1 MLWGWRKKLTLRRF
15 SSCNLSSSNRFLAIS
30 ASTPNFEKTKIRGK
44 GDKKERNSYTLK
56 RKQFFQKLTSLKKD
70 LKAASSQNSPIFET
84 KMGIMNNH
92 KENEIREKVGNHI
105 SFYFNIISKMLC
117 RRHTHET
124 KRGLEELMSNCKSW
138 MGEYPFVLQVIEATI
153 NKIQVIFLMDPIEK
167 RVHLMAL
174 ASHLEIWSMKLW
186 YNRDT
191 NKTEEYRNIE
201 EMTKIINPD
210 MPVLWE
216 IVKDLTFLLI
226 VLEIGK

>member
-1 MLWGWRKKLTLRRF
+1 
-15 SSCNLSSSNRFLAIS
+15 
-30 ASTPNFEKTKIRGK
+30 
-44 GDKKERNSYTLK
+44 
-56 RKQFFQKLTSLKKD
+56 
-70 LKAASSQNSPIFET
+70 
-84 KMGIMNNH
+84 
-92 KENEIREKVGNHI
+92 
-105 SFYFNIISKMLC
+105 
-117 RRHTHET
+117 
-124 KRGLEELMSNCKSW
+124 MSNCKAW

-153 NKIQVIFLMDPIEK
+153 NRIQVIFLMDPIEK

-174 ASHLEIWSMKLW
+174 ASHLEIWSMKLS
-186 YNRDT
+186 YHRDP

>member
-1 MLWGWRKKLTLRRF
+1 MDE
-15 SSCNLSSSNRFLAIS
+15 
-30 ASTPNFEKTKIRGK
+30 PNEKI
-44 GDKKERNSYTLK
+44 
-56 RKQFFQKLTSLKKD
+56 
-70 LKAASSQNSPIFET
+70 
-84 KMGIMNNH
+84 
-92 KENEIREKVGNHI
+92 IREKVGNHI
-105 SFYFNIISKMLC
+105 SFYFHIIEKILC
-117 RRHTHET
+117 
-124 KRGLEELMSNCKSW
+124 KRKIREIKRELYELMINCKTL